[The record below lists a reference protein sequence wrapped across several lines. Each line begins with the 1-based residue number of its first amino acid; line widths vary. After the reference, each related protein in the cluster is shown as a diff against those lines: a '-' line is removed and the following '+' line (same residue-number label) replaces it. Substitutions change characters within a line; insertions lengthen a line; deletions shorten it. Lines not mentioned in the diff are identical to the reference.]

1 MTDAAVS
8 VVIATR
14 DRPELLRVA
23 VDAVMRQD
31 HPGPVSCIVVLD
43 GGPPVDLP
51 PAPDDA
57 AGPRTIE
64 TITNQRTPG
73 LAGAR
78 NTGADAATG
87 TYLAFCDDDDAW
99 LPSKLTAQ
107 LEAMERAAADVA
119 VTGVRIIY
127 GDTQTDRLPPALVTH
142 DDLLRSRAAAV
153 HPSTILVRLDA
164 FRDRIG
170 PIDEAI
176 PGSYGEDYEWLLRAA
191 AAGPIV
197 GVREPLVTVRWG
209 GSLFAD
215 RWQTMI
221 DAIGYLIDKH
231 PELVDD
237 DANAARLFGRIAFA
251 NAALHRRGDA
261 ARWAWRS
268 VRRRPLE
275 RRPYLALAVAS
286 GLVRASTIQRR
297 ANAVGRGV

>member
-1 MTDAAVS
+1 MTVASVS

-14 DRPELLRVA
+14 DRPELLRRA
-23 VDAVMRQD
+23 VDGVMRQD
-31 HPGPVSCIVVLD
+31 HPGPVSCIVVVD
-43 GGPPVDLP
+43 GGPPVELP
-51 PAPDDA
+51 TAPNDA

-64 TITNQRTPG
+64 TTANRRTPG

-78 NTGADAATG
+78 NTGSEAATG
-87 TYLAFCDDDDAW
+87 TYLAFCDDDDEW

-107 LEAMERAAADVA
+107 LEALERAGADVA
-119 VTGVRIIY
+119 VTGVRITY
-127 GDTQTDRLPPALVTH
+127 ADSRTDRIPPAVVTR

-197 GVREPLVTVRWG
+197 GVPEPLVTVRWG

-221 DAIGYLIDKH
+221 DAIGYLIEKH

>member
-1 MTDAAVS
+1 MSDAAVS

-14 DRPELLRVA
+14 DRPELLRRA
-23 VDAVMRQD
+23 VDAVMRQL
-31 HPGPVSCIVVLD
+31 HAGRIECLVVID
-43 GGPPVDLP
+43 GGPSVDLGEP
-51 PAPDDA
+51 PTDA
-57 AGPRTIE
+57 VGPRTIE
-64 TITNQRTPG
+64 TMPNGRTPG

-78 NTGADAATG
+78 NTGAAAASG
-87 TYLAFCDDDDAW
+87 AYLAFCDDDDEW
-99 LPSKLTAQ
+99 LPTKLSAQ
-107 LEAMERAAADVA
+107 LAALDAARADVA
-119 VTGVRIIY
+119 VTGVRITY
-127 GDTQTDRLPPALVTH
+127 GDDVNDRLPPARVTLA
-142 DDLLRSRAAAV
+142 DLLRSRAAAV
-153 HPSTILVRLDA
+153 HPSTIVVRRDA
-164 FRDRIG
+164 FWDTIG
-170 PIDEAI
+170 PVDEAI

-231 PELVDD
+231 PELVED

-251 NAALHRRGDA
+251 NAALRRRGDA

-268 VRRRPLE
+268 IRRRPLE

>member
-1 MTDAAVS
+1 MTGPAVS

-14 DRPELLRVA
+14 DRPELLRRAVA
-23 VDAVMRQD
+23 GVMAQD
-31 HPGPVSCIVVLD
+31 LARPIECIVVLD
-43 GGPPVDLP
+43 GGASVDLP
-51 PAPDDA
+51 AAPVDA
-57 AGPRTIE
+57 AGARTIV
-64 TITNQRTPG
+64 TMTNRRTPG

-87 TYLAFCDDDDAW
+87 AYLAFCDDDDAW
-99 LPSKLTAQ
+99 LPRKLTAQ
-107 LEAMERAAADVA
+107 LDALEGSTAAVA
-119 VTGVRIIY
+119 VTGVRIEY
-127 GDTQTDRLPPALVTH
+127 QGALTDRVPPVTVTH
-142 DDLLRSRAAAV
+142 GDLLRSRAASV
-153 HPSTILVRLDA
+153 HPSTILVRRDA

-176 PGSYGEDYEWLLRAA
+176 PGSYGEDYEWLLRAT

-197 GVREPLVTVRWG
+197 GVPEPLVTVRWG

-215 RWQTMI
+215 RWEMMI
-221 DAIGYLIDKH
+221 QAIGYLIAKH

-261 ARWAWRS
+261 VRWSWRS
-268 VRRRPLE
+268 LRRRPIE

-286 GLVRASTIQRR
+286 GVVRASTVQRR

>member
-1 MTDAAVS
+1 V
-8 VVIATR
+8 
-14 DRPELLRVA
+14 
-23 VDAVMRQD
+23 
-31 HPGPVSCIVVLD
+31 
-43 GGPPVDLP
+43 
-51 PAPDDA
+51 DA
-57 AGPRTIE
+57 AGARSIVRM
-64 TITNQRTPG
+64 TNRRTPG

-87 TYLAFCDDDDAW
+87 AYLAFCDDDDAW
-99 LPSKLTAQ
+99 LPGKLAAQ
-107 LEAMERAAADVA
+107 LDALGRSAADVA
-119 VTGVRIIY
+119 VTGVRIEY
-127 GDTQTDRLPPALVTH
+127 EGAATDRVPPASVTYA
-142 DDLLRSRAAAV
+142 DLLRSRAASV

-191 AAGPIV
+191 AAKPIV
-197 GVREPLVTVRWG
+197 GVPEPLVTVRWG
-209 GSLFAD
+209 SSLFAD
-215 RWQTMI
+215 RWETMI
-221 DAIGYLIDKH
+221 EAIGYLIAKH

-261 ARWAWRS
+261 VRWSWRS
-268 VRRRPLE
+268 LRRRPME

-286 GLVRASTIQRR
+286 GVVRASTIQRR

>member
-1 MTDAAVS
+1 VTDPRVS

-14 DRPELLRVA
+14 DRPELLRRA
-23 VDAVMRQD
+23 IDAVLGQD
-31 HPGPVSCIVVLD
+31 FEGSIECVVVND
-43 GGPPVDLP
+43 GGPPVELP
-51 PAPDDA
+51 AVPDRA
-57 AGPRTIE
+57 AGTRSVVTIE
-64 TITNQRTPG
+64 NRRSPG

-87 TYLAFCDDDDAW
+87 AFLAFCDDDDAW
-99 LPSKLTAQ
+99 LPSKLSAQ
-107 LEAMERAAADVA
+107 LHALQRSGNDVS
-119 VTGVRIIY
+119 VTGVRIGY
-127 GDTQTDRLPPALVTH
+127 EGSQTDRVPPAIVTLA
-142 DDLLRSRAAAV
+142 DLLRSRAASV
-153 HPSTILVRLDA
+153 HPSTILVRTDA

-197 GVREPLVTVRWG
+197 GVPEPLVEVRWG

-221 DAIGYLIDKH
+221 DAIGYLIEKH
-231 PELVDD
+231 PELVED

-251 NAALHRRGDA
+251 NAALRRRRDA
-261 ARWAWRS
+261 LTWAWRS
-268 VRRRPLE
+268 LRRRPLE

-286 GLVRASTIQRR
+286 GVVRASTIQRR

>member
-1 MTDAAVS
+1 MTEPAVS

-14 DRPELLRVA
+14 DRPELLRRAVA
-23 VDAVMRQD
+23 GVMAQD
-31 HPGPVSCIVVLD
+31 HPGSIECIVVID
-43 GGPPVDLP
+43 GGPSVELP
-51 PAPDDA
+51 TAPMDA
-57 AGPRTIE
+57 AGARSIVTM
-64 TITNQRTPG
+64 TNRRTPG

-87 TYLAFCDDDDAW
+87 AYLAFCDDDDAW
-99 LPSKLTAQ
+99 LPGKLSAQ
-107 LEAMERAAADVA
+107 LDALGRTAADVA
-119 VTGVRIIY
+119 VTGVRIEY
-127 GDTQTDRLPPALVTH
+127 EGAVTERVPPATVTQA
-142 DDLLRSRAAAV
+142 DLLRSRTASV

-164 FRDRIG
+164 FRERIG

-197 GVREPLVTVRWG
+197 GVAEPLVTVRWG

-215 RWQTMI
+215 RWETMI
-221 DAIGYLIDKH
+221 EAIGYLIAKH

-261 ARWAWRS
+261 VRWSWRS
-268 VRRRPLE
+268 LRRRPTE

-286 GLVRASTIQRR
+286 GVVRASTIQRR

>member
-1 MTDAAVS
+1 MIEPAVS

-14 DRPELLRVA
+14 DRPELLRRAVA
-23 VDAVMRQD
+23 SVMTQD
-31 HPGPVSCIVVLD
+31 LARPIECIVVLD
-43 GGPPVDLP
+43 GGPSVDP
-51 PAPDDA
+51 PAAPLDA
-57 AGPRTIE
+57 AGARSIVTM
-64 TITNQRTPG
+64 TNRRTPG

-87 TYLAFCDDDDAW
+87 EYLAFCDDDDAW
-99 LPSKLTAQ
+99 VPRKLSAQ
-107 LEAMERAAADVA
+107 VDALERRSAEVA
-119 VTGVRIIY
+119 VTGVRIEY
-127 GDTQTDRLPPALVTH
+127 QGAVTDRVPPATVTH
-142 DDLLRSRAAAV
+142 ADLLRSRAASV
-153 HPSTILVRLDA
+153 HPSTILVRRDA
-164 FRDRIG
+164 FHDRIG

-176 PGSYGEDYEWLLRAA
+176 PGSYGEDYDWLLRAA

-197 GVREPLVTVRWG
+197 GVAEPLVTVRWG

-215 RWQTMI
+215 RWETMI
-221 DAIGYLIDKH
+221 EAIGYLIAKH

-261 ARWAWRS
+261 IRWSWRS
-268 VRRRPLE
+268 LRRRPTE

-286 GLVRASTIQRR
+286 GVVRASTIQRR

>member
-1 MTDAAVS
+1 MTEPTVS
-8 VVIATR
+8 VVIPTR
-14 DRPELLRVA
+14 DRPELLRGA

-31 HPGPVSCIVVLD
+31 YAGTIACIVVHD
-43 GGPPVDLP
+43 GGPAFDP
-51 PAPDDA
+51 PTVPGDA
-57 AGPRTIE
+57 VGPRSIVMT
-64 TITNQRTPG
+64 TNRRTPG

-87 TYLAFCDDDDAW
+87 EFLAFCDDDDRW
-99 LPSKLTAQ
+99 LPSKLSAQ
-107 LEAMERAAADVA
+107 VDALQRSDADVA
-119 VTGVRIIY
+119 VTGVRIEY
-127 GDTQTDRLPPALVTH
+127 EGSANDRVPAPIVTH
-142 DDLLRSRAAAV
+142 ADLLRSRAAAV
-153 HPSTILVRLDA
+153 HPSTILVRTDA

-197 GVREPLVTVRWG
+197 GVTEPLVRVRWG

-221 DAIGYLIDKH
+221 DAIGYLIEKH
-231 PELVDD
+231 PELVED

-251 NAALHRRGDA
+251 NAALRRRGDA

-268 VRRRPLE
+268 LRRRPWE
-275 RRPYLALAVAS
+275 RRSYLALAVAS
-286 GLVRASTIQRR
+286 GVVRASTIQRR

>member
-14 DRPELLRVA
+14 DRPGLLRRA
-23 VDAVMRQD
+23 VEAVMRQD
-31 HPGPVSCIVVLD
+31 HRGLVSCIVVVD

-51 PAPDDA
+51 AAAVDA
-57 AGPRTIE
+57 AGPRTLE
-64 TITNQRTPG
+64 TIANRRTPG

-78 NTGADAATG
+78 NTGADTADGAF
-87 TYLAFCDDDDAW
+87 LAFCDDDDAW
-99 LPSKLTAQ
+99 LPSKLSAQ
-107 LEAMERAAADVA
+107 LGALERTGADVA
-119 VTGVRIIY
+119 VTGVRIAY
-127 GDTQTDRLPPALVTH
+127 DGNETDRIPPPSVTRQ
-142 DDLLRSRAAAV
+142 DLLRSRTASV
-153 HPSTILVRLDA
+153 HPSTVLVRLDA
-164 FRDRIG
+164 FRDHIG

-197 GVREPLVTVRWG
+197 GVPEALVTVRWG

-221 DAIGYLIDKH
+221 DAIGYLIEKH
-231 PELVDD
+231 PELVED
-237 DANAARLFGRIAFA
+237 DANAARLFGRVAFA
-251 NAALHRRGDA
+251 NAALHHRADA

-268 VRRRPLE
+268 IRRRPTE

-286 GLVRASTIQRR
+286 GLLRASTIQRR